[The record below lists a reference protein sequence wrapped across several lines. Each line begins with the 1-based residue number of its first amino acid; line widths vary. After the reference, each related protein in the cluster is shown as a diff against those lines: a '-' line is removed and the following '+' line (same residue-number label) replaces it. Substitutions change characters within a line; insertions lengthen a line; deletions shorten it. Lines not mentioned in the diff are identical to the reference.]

1 MQLVG
6 ESLDGP
12 APVHI
17 SHDGLQAH
25 VSEIE
30 LSCGCAEA
38 EHSGKIFYVRLEDV
52 AQLAIHNSPH
62 LTTFVSANAS
72 AELFN
77 WLPS

>member
-1 MQLVG
+1 MQLVR

-12 APVHI
+12 APVRI

-25 VSEIE
+25 VSE
-30 LSCGCAEA
+30 AA
-38 EHSGKIFYVRLEDV
+38 HSGKVYVCLEDV

-62 LTTFVSANAS
+62 LATVVSANDS
-72 AELFN
+72 AEL

>member
-1 MQLVG
+1 MQLVR

-30 LSCGCAEA
+30 LSCWCAEA
-38 EHSGKIFYVRLEDV
+38 EHSGKVYVCLEDV

-62 LTTFVSANAS
+62 LTTFVSANDS
-72 AELFN
+72 AEL